1 MIADTREL
9 DQWADALRAA
19 GEDALGRGERVV
31 SKGSL
36 NVKNDAREL
45 APHGPHTPHYRNSIS
60 YDITTG
66 DGWVE
71 GEIGPDKNRRQGALG
86 NLFEYGTV
94 DTPAIPHLNPALD
107 AEEDRFYEA
116 AEQLAADLVER
127 HSR

>member
-1 MIADTREL
+1 MIDTREL

-19 GEDALGRGERVV
+19 GDDALKQSERMV

-45 APHGPHTPHYRNSIS
+45 APHGPHTPSYRSSIS

-66 DGWVE
+66 EDRVE

-107 AEEDRFYEA
+107 AEEPRFYEA
-116 AEQLAADLVER
+116 AKQLAAELVER